1 MFSRSNIANEVCTCH
16 SSGRSPNSSCD
27 MVMTWGNVCD
37 QIAKY
42 IVRNVM
48 TKLLLKLDRCW
59 DLVQWHVT
67 RALYHDLH
75 PCFQGSLNQFSGH
88 NQALDLGAVQRIF
101 DTTRPN
107 CVSNAKRH
115 IVFFANI
122 EYTIKLSIKR
132 VVLLVVE
139 HPTCYK
145 SPSTTYNICNSCL
158 LYTSD

>member
-16 SSGRSPNSSCD
+16 SSGGSPNSSCD

-59 DLVQWHVT
+59 DLVQRHVT
-67 RALYHDLH
+67 WALYHDLYT
-75 PCFQGSLNQFSGH
+75 CFQGSLDQFSGH

-101 DTTRPN
+101 DTTRSN

-115 IVFFANI
+115 IVFFANF

-132 VVLLVVE
+132 VVLLVVYIQ
-139 HPTCYK
+139 PVIKAPQRLTI
-145 SPSTTYNICNSCL
+145 SLILP
-158 LYTSD
+158 